1 MMMVPDCHRRLVKAF
16 EDLSEYLKNEGE
28 LKDSKEFENA
38 LTIIES
44 AREQVQNWQQS
55 ASPQSLNKLIIFMQ
69 NTNLIN

>member
-1 MMMVPDCHRRLVKAF
+1 MQEAMMMVPDCHRRLVKAF

-44 AREQVQNWQQS
+44 AREQVQN
-55 ASPQSLNKLIIFMQ
+55 
-69 NTNLIN
+69 